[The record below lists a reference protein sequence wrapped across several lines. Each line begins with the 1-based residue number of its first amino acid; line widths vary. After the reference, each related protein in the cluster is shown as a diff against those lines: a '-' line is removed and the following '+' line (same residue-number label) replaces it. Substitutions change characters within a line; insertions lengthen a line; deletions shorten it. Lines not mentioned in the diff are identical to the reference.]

1 MRGRAGVMAA
11 LCGSHAG
18 AAGSR
23 FLRALL
29 FSKPF
34 RKASTESGSESAAR
48 ESSAPRAR
56 SGGFASALERISE
69 LQRKAELGPVS
80 GPRAPRP
87 DAGPAWGGA
96 SARRWGGASMGAGPA
111 WGVASMGTG
120 RDSAFTAGWAL
131 SASPGA
137 SLWAG

>member
-29 FSKPF
+29 FSKHF
-34 RKASTESGSESAAR
+34 RKASTESGSEGAAR
-48 ESSAPRAR
+48 DPSAPRAR

-96 SARRWGGASMGAGPA
+96 SARRWGGASMGAGRGGILSPGGYA
-111 WGVASMGTG
+111 GDLGTG
-120 RDSAFTAGWAL
+120 RDGPAGV
-131 SASPGA
+131 ASSP
-137 SLWAG
+137 